1 MPFGTKSGKI
11 QLGDSFYSESTAKEF
26 MNMYE
31 KLVQDSWNDAALR
44 SRLINDPESV
54 FTERGF
60 DTSEMKDKGFAFK
73 MVETDLS
80 DNKTD
85 SIKIPLPNKPDPSK
99 LSEDQLTAI
108 AGGGSCAGS
117 AATAGSASC
126 PASTAGSAGSAGSDC

>member
-1 MPFGTKSGKI
+1 MPFGIKSGKI
-11 QLGDSFYSESTAKEF
+11 ALGGSFYSESTAKDF
-26 MNMYE
+26 MSMYE
-31 KLVQDSWNDAALR
+31 KLVQDSWNDPALR
-44 SRLINDPESV
+44 SKLINDPETV

-60 DTSEMKDKGFAFK
+60 DTSEMKENGFSFK

-80 DNKTD
+80 DNNTD